1 MSRLAEL
8 VRGKTSRVN
17 VGAYRCQRN
26 IGVFLNIRKCST
38 VYLFR
43 KSGSFTPAPYID
55 KYGETDPQ
63 LRHGRQL
70 FLNQKRYD
78 SMVRNTVLYHGVPSL
93 ISRKLEAEINNGGW
107 DTL

>member
-1 MSRLAEL
+1 MA
-8 VRGKTSRVN
+8 
-17 VGAYRCQRN
+17 GAW
-26 IGVFLNIRKCST
+26 VS
-38 VYLFR
+38 
-43 KSGSFTPAPYID
+43 APYID
-55 KYGETDPQ
+55 KYGEVDPQ

-78 SMVRNTVLYHGVPSL
+78 VIVRDTVLKHEIPTL